1 MLIEYYATR
10 EEDDK
15 VFEWIDKLGIVWT
28 EAFNPEDY
36 YYVLETDD
44 DRIITIMGLLGIEM
58 YISCRGEKIHGTSA
72 KL

>member
-1 MLIEYYATR
+1 MLIEYYATN

-15 VFEWIDKLGIVWT
+15 IFEWIDKLGIKYT

-36 YYVLETDD
+36 YFVLETDD

-58 YISCRGEKIHGTSA
+58 YISAQGEKIVGGSA

>member
-1 MLIEYYATR
+1 MLIEYYATN

-15 VFEWIDKLGIVWT
+15 IFEWMEKLGIKYT

-36 YYVLETDD
+36 YFVLETDD
-44 DRIITIMGLLGIEM
+44 DRIITVMTLLGIEM
-58 YISCRGEKIHGTSA
+58 YISAQGEKIVGGEA